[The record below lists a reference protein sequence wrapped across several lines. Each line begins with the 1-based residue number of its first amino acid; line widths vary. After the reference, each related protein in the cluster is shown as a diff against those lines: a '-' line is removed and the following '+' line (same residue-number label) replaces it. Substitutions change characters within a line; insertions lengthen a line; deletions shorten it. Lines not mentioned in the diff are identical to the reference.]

1 MDRAAFSYLF
11 GLRWIITFGS
21 LKVKGCAICCLNK
34 YFLLIDQTWVRCVIT
49 TIFVGMMYG
58 VRLHITL
65 CCFSFSCTMNFLFCF
80 HEFSHSWLCFELC
93 KNAILRKLKKEK
105 ENIFK
110 MMSKSNLPLTNLIC
124 RKWRTKYCK
133 QNAFKY
139 ILITSMCK
147 CID

>member
-1 MDRAAFSYLF
+1 MDLAAFLYLF
-11 GLRWIITFGS
+11 GLRWIIIFGA
-21 LKVKGCAICCLNK
+21 LKVKECTICYLNK
-34 YFLLIDQTWVRCVIT
+34 YLLLIDQTWIKCVIA
-49 TIFVGMMYG
+49 TIFVGMIY
-58 VRLHITL
+58 VVLHIIL
-65 CCFSFSCTMNFLFCF
+65 CCFSFSCTMDFLFCCY
-80 HEFSHSWLCFELC
+80 EFSHSWLCFEVC
-93 KNAILRKLKKEK
+93 KNVILRKFKKEK

-124 RKWRTKYCK
+124 RKWRTKYSK

>member
-1 MDRAAFSYLF
+1 M
-11 GLRWIITFGS
+11 GLSIKEW
-21 LKVKGCAICCLNK
+21 AICCLHK
-34 YFLLIDQTWVRCVIT
+34 YLLLIDQTRIRCVIT
-49 TIFVGMMYG
+49 TIFWGMIYI
-58 VRLHITL
+58 VLLHITL
-65 CCFSFSCTMNFLFCF
+65 CCFSFSCTLDFLFCF
-80 HEFSHSWLCFELC
+80 YEFSHSWLCFELC
-93 KNAILRKLKKEK
+93 KNVIPRKLKKEK

-124 RKWRTKYCK
+124 RKWRAKYCK